1 MNKNIVNIS
10 TNSNEYI
17 EELVKK
23 FNMSFDFVPEKF
35 RDNIINFSNKKNYK
49 TRNPRHYNN

>member
-49 TRNPRHYNN
+49 NRNPRHYN